1 MQFLFFRHA
10 LVAFVRG
17 ANPRSVICA
26 VYLSALW
33 PVWKMSRTT
42 LFKAVGSQKA
52 REPPGLAL
60 LPVAVMLHR
69 ISQEKR
75 KDKKARNF
83 ALLRS
88 CQR

>member
-1 MQFLFFRHA
+1 
-10 LVAFVRG
+10 
-17 ANPRSVICA
+17 
-26 VYLSALW
+26 
-33 PVWKMSRTT
+33 MSRTA

-52 REPPGLAL
+52 REPPVLAL

-69 ISQEKR
+69 ISQEKK
-75 KDKKARNF
+75 KDKKARTV